1 MWQAASN
8 VPLTTYTALLYLNYM
23 RNASTTA
30 GAKVKVVCN
39 ECGRTWAVSPNARSL
54 ECAKCGGADIDVRE

>member
-1 MWQAASN
+1 MMKH
-8 VPLTTYTALLYLNYM
+8 T
-23 RNASTTA
+23 TTA

-39 ECGRTWAVSPNARSL
+39 ECGRKWQVSANAVTL